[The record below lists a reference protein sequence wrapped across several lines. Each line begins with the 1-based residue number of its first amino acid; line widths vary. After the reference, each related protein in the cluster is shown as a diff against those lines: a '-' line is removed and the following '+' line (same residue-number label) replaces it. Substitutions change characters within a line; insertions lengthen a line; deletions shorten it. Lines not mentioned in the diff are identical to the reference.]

1 MRQALPAHVTT
12 NCTHGDNHGDL
23 QHRENVLAAF
33 NVRLVSISTST
44 LRASRRGHAEGCK
57 GVHLKLSLADIRHWE
72 LFVLVMSWGR
82 WGAELYA

>member
-1 MRQALPAHVTT
+1 METCSILRLISV
-12 NCTHGDNHGDL
+12 G
-23 QHRENVLAAF
+23 
-33 NVRLVSISTST
+33 LVSISIIT

-82 WGAELYA
+82 WGADLYALLYRF